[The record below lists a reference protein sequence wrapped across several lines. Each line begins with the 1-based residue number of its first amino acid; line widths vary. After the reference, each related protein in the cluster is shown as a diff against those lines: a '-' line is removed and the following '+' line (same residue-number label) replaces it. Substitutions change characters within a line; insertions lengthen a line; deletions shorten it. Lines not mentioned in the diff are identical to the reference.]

1 MFFWSLSNTKSKGST
16 HVLLNKEKFGNAL
29 AEEGNFI
36 LIYEFKNG
44 VKPEKFEY
52 LRLVYHFTVPAS
64 VSKYVDIDLLCSVK
78 VM

>member
-1 MFFWSLSNTKSKGST
+1 MFLLRKGN
-16 HVLLNKEKFGNAL
+16 L
-29 AEEGNFI
+29 I

-44 VKPEKFEY
+44 VKPGKFEY

>member
-1 MFFWSLSNTKSKGST
+1 MFLLRKGN
-16 HVLLNKEKFGNAL
+16 L
-29 AEEGNFI
+29 I

-44 VKPEKFEY
+44 VKPGKFEY

-64 VSKYVDIDLLCSVK
+64 VSKYVDIDLLSSVK